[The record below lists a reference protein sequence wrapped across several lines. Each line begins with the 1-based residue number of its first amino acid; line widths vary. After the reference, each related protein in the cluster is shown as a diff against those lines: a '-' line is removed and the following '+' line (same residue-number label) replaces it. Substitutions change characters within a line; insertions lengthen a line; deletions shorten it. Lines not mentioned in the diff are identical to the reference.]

1 MKEVEFREGRIDP
14 RSIPSVH
21 DREALDPSIPMDAT
35 RMPRIEQPLKNF
47 QLMEGS
53 DATFVCK
60 VSGNPRPNVSDCWLC
75 DHMNRNVKGEHV
87 DRKTNSKINTNFLN

>member
-1 MKEVEFREGRIDP
+1 MSHFEKRLMKEVEFREGRIDP

-35 RMPRIEQPLKNF
+35 RSPRVEQPLQNF

-53 DATFVCK
+53 DATFVAR
-60 VSGNPRPNVSDCWLC
+60 VSGNPRPNVSLLHLWGQSL
-75 DHMNRNVKGEHV
+75 V
-87 DRKTNSKINTNFLN
+87 SFL